1 MSKKPRKK
9 DPTCSP
15 TYIVLSSIE
24 GGVTTVP
31 ALVKLLKKHKTT
43 IYETINSCQE
53 QGLVLRIGK
62 SPAVYELT
70 GSGKIFVM
78 RVERNVGSIL
88 KVGKTSLVV
97 NKKNIRLHRTTIK
110 FKLLDDSGDVVRW
123 TSVQQMK
130 GWVKKFLKFRGE
142 IINGEA
148 CDFTVEKTTKHLIL
162 YYSKDVPRSKDAQRL
177 LFDFTLRLV
186 IYCEHWFRS
195 RGVVFD
201 DTSGVT
207 IHQHLASEEA
217 TNSMVDTSTEVQIG
231 LGRGASS
238 FFGTEMWAKAWV
250 DWSKKRDRSVMD
262 IESNDLVYL
271 EKKVLV
277 PELVVDI
284 RRDQRFIGSVFAE
297 MSLNLA
303 EYNTNIKLH
312 TAVQRKQLQNL
323 EKMNK
328 LLQRLGK

>member
-1 MSKKPRKK
+1 MRKK
-9 DPTCSP
+9 DPTLSP

-43 IYETINSCQE
+43 IYETINSCLN

-110 FKLLDDSGDVVRW
+110 FKLLDDSKDVVKW
-123 TSVQQMK
+123 TSTQQMK
-130 GWVKKFLKFRGE
+130 GWVKKFFKFRDE
-142 IINGEA
+142 IINGEK
-148 CDFTVEKTTKHLIL
+148 CKFTVEKTTQHLIL
-162 YYSKDVPRSKDAQRL
+162 YYNRDVPRGKDAQKL

-186 IYCEHWFRS
+186 IYCGHWFR
-195 RGVVFD
+195 RQGVVFD
-201 DTSGVT
+201 DTSGQT
-207 IHQHLASEEA
+207 IHQHLATEET

-238 FFGTEMWAKAWV
+238 FFDTEMWAKAWV
-250 DWSKKRDRSVMD
+250 DWSKKKDKSIMD
-262 IESNDLVYL
+262 VESNDLVYN
-271 EKKVLV
+271 EKIVLA
-277 PELVVDI
+277 PELIVDI

-328 LLQRLGK
+328 LLERLGK